1 MCSIAIAL
9 NAKNSLK
16 NREQL
21 TTTIKQS
28 AEDEPSDKQ
37 QTSQKQTA
45 MRGRIDSFDG
55 RDMDGRQLKWE
66 GHTYRGGSAGYAH
79 KPNCN

>member
-1 MCSIAIAL
+1 MTNASLLLKTHPIILPNKLIYFSICLIAIAL

-28 AEDEPSDKQ
+28 AEDEPTDKQ
-37 QTSQKQTA
+37 QTKSKT
-45 MRGRIDSFDG
+45 DSNERTD
-55 RDMDGRQLKWE
+55 RLI
-66 GHTYRGGSAGYAH
+66 
-79 KPNCN
+79 